1 MIEVRSGGA
10 TDIGRVRSK
19 NQDAWFSNGQVFAV
33 ADGMGGHQGGE
44 VASRLAVQ
52 VLADELDEPTAES
65 LMEAAHDA
73 NNTIF
78 AKAEDRPDLRGMG
91 TTLCAMALVVDDDG
105 EDEVA
110 VINVGD
116 SRLYLVRDGELIQVT
131 RDHSLVEDMRASGQ
145 ITAAEAAVHP
155 HRNIVT
161 RALGIATDV
170 DIDEFS
176 IIPRT
181 GDHYVICSDGLFNE
195 VGDDQLTATLR
206 RLADPQDAASELV
219 RLANTNGGRDNVTVV
234 VVEVLDDAGRAE
246 RAALVGT
253 EVVRPRPRRPDVAG
267 ITTAAASDTAMHTAV
282 ASGEAK
288 QTGHGVTSQV
298 DSEGDRTSA
307 NDLAGISTA
316 KKDEKEKKKRRASEP
331 RLRRLT
337 WRTLGFVVL
346 LLAILAAA
354 AGAVGWYSRGSYYIG
369 YDNAGQVTTFKGR
382 PGGFLW
388 FQPTVETHTGIAK
401 SQVPQLYQDAVA
413 GGKQLG
419 SLAAANKY
427 VARMRSSI
435 CTYLINGGHPAELVP
450 GAPPTTLPPA
460 CADLVPAVP
469 TTTTSLVPLPPTTA
483 ATAPTTKAPGSPT
496 PTP

>member
-1 MIEVRSGGA
+1 MIEVRHGGA

-52 VLADELDEPTAES
+52 VLADEVVEHTAQS
-65 LMEAAHDA
+65 LMEAAHHA
-73 NNTIF
+73 NDTIF

-91 TTLCAMALVVDDDG
+91 TTLCAMSLVVDDDG

-116 SRLYLVRDGELIQVT
+116 SRMYLLRDGELIQVT

-161 RALGIATDV
+161 RALGIAREV

-176 IIPRT
+176 VIPRT

-195 VGDDQLTATLR
+195 VSGDLLTATLR

-234 VVEVLDDAGRAE
+234 VVEVLDDAGRDE
-246 RAALVGT
+246 RAALAGT
-253 EVVRPRPRRPDVAG
+253 DVVRRRPRSPDVAG
-267 ITTAAASDTAMHTAV
+267 ITTAEAGDTATHKAVGASDGTPSV
-282 ASGEAK
+282 QGD
-288 QTGHGVTSQV
+288 TSQLDDKDDRATSN
-298 DSEGDRTSA
+298 DSVAE
-307 NDLAGISTA
+307 TA
-316 KKDEKEKKKRRASEP
+316 AEKGEKKKRRGAEP

-354 AGAVGWYSRGSYYIG
+354 AGAVGWYSRGTYFVG
-369 YDNAGQVTTFKGR
+369 YTHTGQVTIYKGR

-388 FQPTVETHTGIAK
+388 FKPTVEKEPRIAK
-401 SQVPQLYQDAVA
+401 AQVPQLYQDALTA
-413 GGKQLG
+413 GKQFG

-427 VARMRSSI
+427 VAQMRSSI
-435 CTYLINGGHPAELVP
+435 CSYLTNGGHPAEAVP

-460 CADLVPAVP
+460 CADLVPA
-469 TTTTSLVPLPPTTA
+469 TTTTSLLPTPPTTA
-483 ATAPTTKAPGSPT
+483 TPAPTTKAPGTPT

>member
-1 MIEVRSGGA
+1 MIEVRYGGA

-19 NQDAWFSNGQVFAV
+19 NQDAWFSDGQVFAV

-52 VLADELDEPTAES
+52 VLTDEVDERTAQS
-65 LMEAAHDA
+65 LMDAAHHANDA
-73 NNTIF
+73 IF
-78 AKAEDRPDLRGMG
+78 SKGEDRPDLRGMG
-91 TTLCAMALVVDDDG
+91 TTLCAMSLAIDDDG
-105 EDEVA
+105 DDEVA

-161 RALGIATDV
+161 RALGIAPEV

-176 IIPRT
+176 VIPRT

-195 VGDDQLTATLR
+195 VSADLLTATLR

-219 RLANTNGGRDNVTVV
+219 RLANTNGGRDNITVI

-246 RAALVGT
+246 RALVAGT
-253 EVVRPRPRRPDVAG
+253 DVVRPRPRRPDVAG
-267 ITTAAASDTAMHTAV
+267 ITTAEAGDTATHKVVNPSDGAPLEQGDTHHLDNKDSR
-282 ASGEAK
+282 ASAD
-288 QTGHGVTSQV
+288 
-298 DSEGDRTSA
+298 DSGAETP
-307 NDLAGISTA
+307 T
-316 KKDEKEKKKRRASEP
+316 EKGEKKKRRSSEP

-354 AGAVGWYSRGSYYIG
+354 AGAVGWYSRGSYFVG
-369 YDNAGQVTTFKGR
+369 YNNTGQVTIYKGR
-382 PGGFLW
+382 PGGLLW
-388 FQPTVETHTGIAK
+388 FKPTVEKEPRIAK
-401 SQVPQLYQDAVA
+401 AQVPQLYQDALA
-413 GGKQLG
+413 EGKQVG

-427 VARMRSSI
+427 VAQMRSSI
-435 CTYLINGGHPAELVP
+435 CSYLTNGGHPAESAP
-450 GAPPTTLPPA
+450 GAPATTLPPA
-460 CADLVPAVP
+460 CADLVPA
-469 TTTTSLVPLPPTTA
+469 TTTTSLLPTPPTTA
-483 ATAPTTKAPGSPT
+483 APTPTTKAPGTPT